1 MNGSPPGER
10 ALLCSLPPALSCCHG
25 QDLLGRR
32 PPVEEAG
39 RGLSKDKGTFWC
51 ADRRTGQTPRSA
63 CV

>member
-1 MNGSPPGER
+1 MFSAPSSE
-10 ALLCSLPPALSCCHG
+10 LLPWARLVR
-25 QDLLGRR
+25 RR

-51 ADRRTGQTPRSA
+51 ADRRTGQTPQSA